1 MTQTNVSVSM
11 ASRGQAVK
19 CLRASAKMRCMAF
32 CCCLVFLMLG
42 SMFSNM

>member
-1 MTQTNVSVSM
+1 MTQSNVSVSM

-19 CLRASAKMRCMAF
+19 CLRASAKIHCMAF
-32 CCCLVFLMLG
+32 WCCLVFLTLG